1 MISYVPHVVW
11 DSRHVADTAS
21 RPAEDPVGQCT
32 WELNGPLLYRLQRP
46 TDKCDGEPESRDR
59 HPRSHLNNEKDLL
72 VLSWR
77 GVCGKNK
84 LIRHLGTDYCSNAK
98 PSPRERLTN

>member
-46 TDKCDGEPESRDR
+46 TDKCDGELESRDR
-59 HPRSHLNNEKDLL
+59 HPQ
-72 VLSWR
+72 
-77 GVCGKNK
+77 
-84 LIRHLGTDYCSNAK
+84 
-98 PSPRERLTN
+98 